1 MSKQAQ
7 LVVDAVLGQIDA
19 GLILPGEPISEKA
32 LMSKMDVSR
41 TPVREAFIRLEA
53 EGLIQRNARKGAVL
67 FKPSV
72 PEFLT
77 ILEVHSS
84 LESHAAELAAQRI
97 TPELAE
103 ALRSTVAECQKHA
116 AEFGADNYAQ
126 YYNLNMQFHD
136 IVARA
141 SGNAVLADLIR
152 LNARKLMGY
161 YRMRYRAP
169 GNSEKSADEHR
180 QICDHILSHRPQEAR
195 LAMQEHFNYDRFTI
209 TDLIATLGQ
218 D

>member
-7 LVVDAVLGQIDA
+7 LVVEAVVEQIDA
-19 GLILPGEPISEKA
+19 GVILPGEQISEKA
-32 LMSKMDVSR
+32 LMAQIGVSR

-53 EGLIQRNARKGAVL
+53 DGLIQRNARKGAVL
-67 FKPSV
+67 FKPDIG
-72 PEFLT
+72 EFLT
-77 ILEVHSS
+77 ILELHSN

-103 ALRSTVAECQKHA
+103 VLSGTVAACQQHV
-116 AEFGADNYAQ
+116 AEFGAQNYAQ
-126 YYNLNMQFHD
+126 YYSLNLKFHD
-136 IVARA
+136 TVARA
-141 SGNAVLADLIR
+141 SGNTALADLIR

-169 GNSEKSADEHR
+169 GNSAKSSDEHS

-195 LAMQEHFNYDRFTI
+195 LAMQQHFNYDRFTI
-209 TDLIATLGQ
+209 TDLISTLGQ
-218 D
+218 